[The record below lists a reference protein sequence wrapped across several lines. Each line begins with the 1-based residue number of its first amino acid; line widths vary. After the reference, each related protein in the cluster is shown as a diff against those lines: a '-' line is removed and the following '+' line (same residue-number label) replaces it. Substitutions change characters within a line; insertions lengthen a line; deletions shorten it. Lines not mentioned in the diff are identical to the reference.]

1 MNSQNEELRTQLKES
16 RTFEKASQQQI
27 TTVEEKFLQVNQQL
41 EKLKMFPDATKVEDQ
56 LSSMQ
61 RKMTNVKSAFGR
73 IDVIKIKYM
82 EEVVTP
88 SIYICTYVQCFI
100 IRT

>member
-1 MNSQNEELRTQLKES
+1 
-16 RTFEKASQQQI
+16 
-27 TTVEEKFLQVNQQL
+27 
-41 EKLKMFPDATKVEDQ
+41 MFPDATEVEDQ

-88 SIYICTYVQCFI
+88 SISICTHVQCFI